1 MLENFIQDPIPP
13 EPWSGDRDA
22 SKHGN
27 VCVQIDTFTREIIG
41 DEDCLYLNVYTTNMN
56 PREKRS
62 VMVWI
67 HGGGFY
73 SSSGDMNFYGPD
85 YIIRKDIVLVTL
97 NYRLGVLG
105 TLFIRQ
111 LDKHS

>member
-1 MLENFIQDPIPP
+1 VLP

-22 SKHGN
+22 SKYGN
-27 VCVQIDTFTREIIG
+27 ASIQIDIFTHKIIG
-41 DEDCLYLNVYTTNMN
+41 DEDCLYLNVYTTNIN
-56 PREKRS
+56 PTKKHS

-73 SSSGDMNFYGPD
+73 FGSGDESFYGPD
-85 YIIRKDIVLVTL
+85 YIIQKDVVLVAL

-105 TLFIRQ
+105 MWLIYNTHYYDTRVSSR
-111 LDKHS
+111 D